1 VSLQVKSS
9 EREKSRMYLKR
20 TKVAMQA
27 LLTLSAIDF
36 NHKPITE
43 VDLCKQTLLRSQVEN
58 QGKRRTKLTKTPT
71 PSSPKQQPWC
81 ADQSPTASG

>member
-27 LLTLSAIDF
+27 LFALENCQRSDHDDF
-36 NHKPITE
+36 S
-43 VDLCKQTLLRSQVEN
+43 RSRSEIVQDPFSC
-58 QGKRRTKLTKTPT
+58 R
-71 PSSPKQQPWC
+71 
-81 ADQSPTASG
+81 

>member
-1 VSLQVKSS
+1 MVSLQVKSS

-27 LLTLSAIDF
+27 LWTLSTIDL

-43 VDLCKQTLLRSQVEN
+43 VGLCKQTLLRSQVEN
-58 QGKRRTKLTKTPT
+58 
-71 PSSPKQQPWC
+71 
-81 ADQSPTASG
+81 